1 MALPNTYIELEYIQS
16 NGNQYINTNKAP
28 STTGK
33 IEMVFMPMLA
43 STRQIM
49 LGSWYSS
56 SSYSYF
62 VQQKVDNTLEYGVTG
77 CTSTDPQTFTFSAGT
92 KYTYIWDNVV
102 NKELTINGIR
112 EIGITGTPSS
122 SYELY
127 VFASHDSESNPFKNA
142 TMRLYSLKFYD
153 TSGNLVQ
160 DYVPAMRL
168 SDRAVGLYEQVSDT
182 FKTRL
187 GSGTFTYAIKC
198 DVSTQDNPNG
208 SGTITGGGEYLNGDF
223 VTITATENNGYAFVD
238 IHRTEEEH
246 PLIKGYVY
254 DGSNLMVYGA
264 SRNYT
269 QVTFAEPT
277 IITKYQGNNATDNN
291 ARSWDMTIKGSNDNT
306 NYVTIQTNGMNATGT
321 MYIDVANTTA
331 YKYYRWYFSRYNNTY
346 STGRYIFNNFYIT
359 GYRNITTT
367 DSPYT
372 FTADWDTDVV
382 ANFSA
387 LYNVTLSYDN
397 TLGSASYT
405 WNSDYTAIDLSATP
419 NQDVQFL
426 GWYVNSVQISSN
438 PTYVYSVLSD
448 VTIEA
453 RFEPIYDV
461 TDSVDGN
468 GAIQYTRGTDQ
479 NDVTISVI
487 PDANN
492 HFVKYEVD
500 GVEYT
505 TTPLALHLN
514 ANVVV
519 VAFFEEDDRY
529 HISAPTNVPH
539 TSVYL
544 SDNDVF
550 AGTQVT
556 LWARP
561 FPDYNFIKW
570 GDGETTN
577 PRQITITENI
587 TLSAEYQRITDTNG
601 IYQYR
606 CFIKDQLDLEDPP
619 KAFLVVD
626 TFDVNVDLLTNATS
640 TISVMEISSNI
651 NEGDVLVLYDP
662 KGDFIYNGVITSIE
676 DLAINCSQMQSF
688 YHGNWIYNVSPQDYL
703 EHEIAVLLQNYAD
716 GKLYHSTYIDG
727 LVAQRLGGITIDYEG
742 TIVAKLPKEEDEDGN
757 EEMNVK
763 DMEEWIYELYQK
775 YSIIFDFEINFVGTN
790 YVHIKVPGYQKI
802 AIGNN
807 MYAVQDMSPIT
818 EIEETNKLVIFSND
832 KTYRTTYVA
841 TKTGIVENPI
851 STANRFNI
859 TNTEI
864 VFSDDDASDLV
875 SANLPNTMYNHKLT
889 FTLIIKNFIYEFGD
903 FNLGGELD
911 VYYND
916 DYYNSVLTGYQI
928 TKESNRNIT
937 EAIFT
942 CGKVRN
948 ALTKMLTMGVLK

>member
-1 MALPNTYIELEYIQS
+1 MGMISYLYNRGEQVVSWEKNRYVYSGLPTYYDGNAGTISIQATRVVVQANDTSAGRGAKWVTSQGVDITNVSKLHIGVDSVSNNSHYKGYGLSRTLNGYCAGSSALKWGTYNSTGLKSYDITDLTGDVYVSIFCMANNGNGSSAQGVYEVYLEYAYDFNVVCDS
-16 NGNQYINTNKAP
+16 NKGSVA
-28 STTGK
+28 STTYLNTFTLTTTANDGY
-33 IEMVFMPMLA
+33 VFKGYYVNGAL
-43 STRQIM
+43 
-49 LGSWYSS
+49 
-56 SSYSYF
+56 
-62 VQQKVDNTLEYGVTG
+62 V
-77 CTSTDPQTFTFSAGT
+77 STDSTHTFTLDNDITIYAEF
-92 KYTYIWDNVV
+92 YEVNLTY
-102 NKELTINGIR
+102 
-112 EIGITGTPSS
+112 
-122 SYELY
+122 
-127 VFASHDSESNPFKNA
+127 DS
-142 TMRLYSLKFYD
+142 
-153 TSGNLVQ
+153 
-160 DYVPAMRL
+160 
-168 SDRAVGLYEQVSDT
+168 
-182 FKTRL
+182 
-187 GSGTFTYAIKC
+187 
-198 DVSTQDNPNG
+198 
-208 SGTITGGGEYLNGDF
+208 
-223 VTITATENNGYAFVD
+223 
-238 IHRTEEEH
+238 
-246 PLIKGYVY
+246 
-254 DGSNLMVYGA
+254 
-264 SRNYT
+264 
-269 QVTFAEPT
+269 
-277 IITKYQGNNATDNN
+277 
-291 ARSWDMTIKGSNDNT
+291 
-306 NYVTIQTNGMNATGT
+306 
-321 MYIDVANTTA
+321 
-331 YKYYRWYFSRYNNTY
+331 
-346 STGRYIFNNFYIT
+346 
-359 GYRNITTT
+359 
-367 DSPYT
+367 
-372 FTADWDTDVV
+372 
-382 ANFSA
+382 
-387 LYNVTLSYDN
+387 
-397 TLGSASYT
+397 TLGSASYVDNGNGT
-405 WNSDYTAIDLSATP
+405 ITLSETP
-419 NQDVQFL
+419 NASGQFV

-453 RFEPIYDV
+453 RFEQIYDV
-461 TDSVDGN
+461 FDSVDGN

-479 NDVTISVI
+479 NDVTFSVI

-492 HFVKYEVD
+492 HFIKYEVD

-519 VAFFEEDDRY
+519 VAYFEEDDRY

-561 FPDYNFIKW
+561 FPDYNFVKW

-587 TLSAEYQRITDTNG
+587 TISAEYQRVTDTNG

-640 TISVMEISSNI
+640 TISVMEMSSNI

-676 DLAINCSQMQSF
+676 DLTINCSQMQSF

-703 EHEIAVLLQNYAD
+703 EHEIAVLLQDYAD

-832 KTYRTTYVA
+832 KAYRTTYVA